1 MTAGGIDD
9 VGAHEEVV
17 EVQVGGPGHVG
28 PDATHPG
35 GEVHDDVRVVFGE
48 EPVHLI
54 GGAQVALGARWGDH
68 TRPETVSHT
77 PSGEAFEH
85 CPTQEP

>member
-1 MTAGGIDD
+1 
-9 VGAHEEVV
+9 
-17 EVQVGGPGHVG
+17 
-28 PDATHPG
+28 
-35 GEVHDDVRVVFGE
+35 VFGE
-48 EPVHLI
+48 EPVHLL
-54 GGAQVALGARWGDH
+54 GGAQVALGTRWGDH